1 MDGKRLT
8 HLDDE
13 GRLKMIDIGDK
24 ECGARGARAPVK
36 FVFSRP
42 PQRLLRKIASLKAT

>member
-13 GRLKMIDIGDK
+13 GRLKMIDIDK
-24 ECGARGARAPVK
+24 VHGARGARARWCIQPTTAALIAK
-36 FVFSRP
+36 SR
-42 PQRLLRKIASLKAT
+42 R